1 MGYNVSV
8 YSFYG
13 IRIQFEQLIN
23 YFSFICKEEILSDG
37 YSFDEEAEEW
47 ITQVKGLDNLFKKH
61 FGYNLGIAQKG
72 ENPSKYYLIVN
83 EARLVYKYN
92 TDSTE
97 YEELPYELDISE
109 LSPPTKDQND
119 EIKAIMSKLKVDEY
133 KISPWVI
140 CDESY

>member
-1 MGYNVSV
+1 MGYDVSV

-13 IRIQFEQLIN
+13 VPIQSEQLIN
-23 YFSFICKEEILSDG
+23 YFGLVYKEEIINDG
-37 YSFDEEAEEW
+37 YEKEIEEW
-47 ITQVKGLDNLFKKH
+47 ITQVKGLDCLFKEH
-61 FGYNLGIAQKG
+61 FGYNLGIDQKG

-83 EARLVYKYN
+83 ESRLVYKYN
-92 TDSTE
+92 KNSTE
-97 YEELPYELDISE
+97 YERLPYELDISE
-109 LSPPTKDQND
+109 LSSPTKNQND